1 MPRALENIRVV
12 DLSHV
17 LAAPTCTMFLA
28 DLGAEVIHVEPLH
41 GDDAREFGPFA
52 GSGGKNNSGYF
63 ISLNRNKKSL
73 AIDLKQEKGKK
84 ILTDLIKVSDVVV
97 ENFRPNTMRKLGF
110 GWEELQAINPR
121 VIYASISGFGQDT
134 LPGYDTRPSYDM
146 VAQGYSGLMSITGP
160 EGGPPCRVGSSVGDI
175 FAGHQAAI
183 GVLAALLHREKT
195 GRGQHFDGAMIDGLF
210 TVLENAVVR
219 YTING
224 EIPKPL
230 GSAHPTIVPFQS
242 FPTKDDSHVIIA
254 LGNDTLWKSFC
265 KLIGREDLAE
275 HPKFATNPLRTKHR
289 KELEQVLIPEFRKR
303 SRAEWLDLLSKA
315 NLPHSPANN
324 VKEICEDPH
333 IAHRKM
339 LVEVDQPRVGKMRI
353 VGSPIRLSETPGEV
367 YAPAPL
373 LGQHSEEVLRTIL
386 GYSAEDIR
394 ALKAEDVI
402 NREY

>member
-1 MPRALENIRVV
+1 MARALENIRVV

-73 AIDLKQEKGKK
+73 ALDLKQEKGRK
-84 ILTDLIKVSDVVV
+84 ILTDLIKISDVVV
-97 ENFRPNTMRKLGF
+97 ENFRPTTMRKLGF
-110 GWEELQAINPR
+110 GWEELQRINPKI
-121 VIYASISGFGQDT
+121 IYASISGFGQDS
-134 LPGYDTRPSYDM
+134 LPGYDARPSYDM

-175 FAGHQAAI
+175 FAGHQATIAI
-183 GVLAALLHREKT
+183 MAALLHREKT

-219 YTING
+219 YTISG
-224 EIPKPL
+224 EIPAPL
-230 GSAHPTIVPFQS
+230 GSAHPSIVPFQS
-242 FPTKDDSHVIIA
+242 FPTQDNAHMIIA

-265 KLIGREDLAE
+265 KLIGREDLSN

-289 KELEQVLIPEFRKR
+289 KDLEQILIPEFKKKTRK
-303 SRAEWLDLLSKA
+303 EWLELLGKA
-315 NLPHSPANN
+315 GLPHSPANN
-324 VKEICEDPH
+324 IKEICEDPH
-333 IAHRKM
+333 IAYRKM

-373 LGQHSEEVLRTIL
+373 LGEHSEQVLQDIL
-386 GYSAEDIR
+386 GYT
-394 ALKAEDVI
+394 KAEIELLKTENVI
-402 NREY
+402 NREV

>member
-73 AIDLKQEKGKK
+73 AIDLKLAKGKK

-183 GVLAALLHREKT
+183 GVLAALLYREKT

-303 SRAEWLDLLSKA
+303 SRAEWLDLLGKA

-339 LVEVDQPRVGKMRI
+339 LVEVDQPGVGKMRI

>member
-1 MPRALENIRVV
+1 LAGIRVV

-73 AIDLKQEKGKK
+73 ALDLKQAKGKK

-121 VIYASISGFGQDT
+121 VIYASISGFGQDS

-219 YTING
+219 FTING

-265 KLIGREDLAE
+265 RLIGREDLAE
-275 HPKFATNPLRTKHR
+275 HAQFATNPLRTQHR

-303 SRAEWLDLLSKA
+303 SRAEWLELLGKA

-333 IAHRKM
+333 IAYRKM

-394 ALKAEDVI
+394 ALKDEKVI
-402 NREY
+402 NQEV

>member
-1 MPRALENIRVV
+1 MPRALDGIRVV

-73 AIDLKQEKGKK
+73 AIDLKLAKGKK

-110 GWEELQAINPR
+110 GWEALQAINPR

-254 LGNDTLWKSFC
+254 LGNDNLWKSFC

-275 HPKFATNPLRTKHR
+275 HVKFATNPLRTQHR
-289 KELEQVLIPEFRKR
+289 KELEQVLIPEFRRR
-303 SRAEWLDLLSKA
+303 SRAEWLELLGKA

-333 IAHRKM
+333 IAYRKM
-339 LVEVDQPRVGKMRI
+339 LVEVDQPGVGKMRI

-373 LGQHSEEVLRTIL
+373 LGQHSEEVLRKVL
-386 GYSAEDIR
+386 GYSVEDIR
-394 ALKAEDVI
+394 TLKDENVI

>member
-1 MPRALENIRVV
+1 
-12 DLSHV
+12 
-17 LAAPTCTMFLA
+17 MFLA

-183 GVLAALLHREKT
+183 GVLAALLYREKT

-254 LGNDTLWKSFC
+254 LGNDNLWKSFC

-275 HPKFATNPLRTKHR
+275 HPKFATNPLRTQHR
-289 KELEQVLIPEFRKR
+289 KELEQVLIPEFRRR
-303 SRAEWLDLLSKA
+303 SRAEWLELLGKA

>member
-1 MPRALENIRVV
+1 MAKALENIRVV

-52 GSGGKNNSGYF
+52 GSGGKNHSGYF

-73 AIDLKQEKGKK
+73 AIDLKQEKGKRV
-84 ILTDLIKVSDVVV
+84 LTELIKVSDVVV
-97 ENFRPNTMRKLGF
+97 ENFRPTTMRKLGF
-110 GWEELQAINPR
+110 GWEQLQAINPR
-121 VIYASISGFGQDT
+121 VIYVSISGFGQDT

-175 FAGHQAAI
+175 FAGHQATI
-183 GVLAALLHREKT
+183 GVLAALLYREKT

-265 KLIGREDLAE
+265 RLIGREDLAE
-275 HPKFATNPLRTKHR
+275 HAQFATNPLRTRHR
-289 KELEQVLIPEFRKR
+289 KELEQLLIPEFRKR
-303 SRAEWLDLLSKA
+303 TRAEWLELLGKA
-315 NLPHSPANN
+315 DLPHSPANN

-339 LVEVDQPRVGKMRI
+339 LVEIDQPQVGKMRI

-367 YAPAPL
+367 YAPAPM
-373 LGQHSEEVLRTIL
+373 LGQHSEEVLKTVLR
-386 GYSAEDIR
+386 YSDEQIR
-394 ALKAEDVI
+394 ALKEEGVI
-402 NREY
+402 NREF

>member
-1 MPRALENIRVV
+1 MPRALEGIRVV

-52 GSGGKNNSGYF
+52 GSGGKNHSGYF

-73 AIDLKQEKGKK
+73 AIDLKQEKGKR
-84 ILTDLIKVSDVVV
+84 ILTELIKVSDVVV
-97 ENFRPNTMRKLGF
+97 ENFRPTTMRKLGF
-110 GWEELQAINPR
+110 GWEQLQAINPR

-175 FAGHQAAI
+175 FSGHQAAI
-183 GVLAALLHREKT
+183 GVLAALLYREKT

-254 LGNDTLWKSFC
+254 LGNDNLWKSFC
-265 KLIGREDLAE
+265 KLIGREDLAA
-275 HPKFATNPLRTKHR
+275 HAKFATNPLRTQHR

-303 SRAEWLDLLSKA
+303 SRAEWLELLGKA

-333 IAHRKM
+333 IAHRNM
-339 LVEVDQPRVGKMRI
+339 LVEIDQPTVGKMRI

-367 YAPAPL
+367 YAPAPM
-373 LGQHSEEVLRTIL
+373 LGQHSEEVLKALLRYTD
-386 GYSAEDIR
+386 EEIR
-394 ALKAEDVI
+394 ALKEEGVI
-402 NREY
+402 NRE

>member
-1 MPRALENIRVV
+1 
-12 DLSHV
+12 
-17 LAAPTCTMFLA
+17 MFLA

-73 AIDLKQEKGKK
+73 AIDLKLAKGKK

-254 LGNDTLWKSFC
+254 LGNDNLWKSFC

-275 HPKFATNPLRTKHR
+275 HPKFATNPLRTRHR
-289 KELEQVLIPEFRKR
+289 KELEQVLIPEFRRR
-303 SRAEWLDLLSKA
+303 SRAEWLELLGKA

-339 LVEVDQPRVGKMRI
+339 LVEVDQPGVGKMRI

-373 LGQHSEEVLRTIL
+373 LGQHSEEVLRTTL

-394 ALKAEDVI
+394 TLKDENVI

>member
-52 GSGGKNNSGYF
+52 GSGGKNHSGYF

-73 AIDLKQEKGKK
+73 AIDLKQEKGKR
-84 ILTDLIKVSDVVV
+84 ILTELIKVSDVVV

-110 GWEELQAINPR
+110 GWEQLQAINPR
-121 VIYASISGFGQDT
+121 VIYVSISGFGQDT

-175 FAGHQAAI
+175 FAGHQATI
-183 GVLAALLHREKT
+183 GVLAALLYREKT

-254 LGNDTLWKSFC
+254 LGNDNLWKSFC

-275 HPKFATNPLRTKHR
+275 HAQFATNPLRTQHR

-303 SRAEWLDLLSKA
+303 TRAEWLELLGKA

-373 LGQHSEEVLRTIL
+373 LGQHSEEVLQTIL

-394 ALKAEDVI
+394 TLKDENVI
-402 NREY
+402 NREC

>member
-1 MPRALENIRVV
+1 MSKALAGIRVV

-73 AIDLKQEKGKK
+73 AIDLKQAKGKK

-219 YTING
+219 FTING

-275 HPKFATNPLRTKHR
+275 HAKFATNPLRTQHR

-303 SRAEWLDLLSKA
+303 SRAEWLELLGKA

-333 IAHRKM
+333 IAYRKM

-394 ALKAEDVI
+394 ALKDEKVI
-402 NREY
+402 NQEV

>member
-73 AIDLKQEKGKK
+73 AIDLKLAKGKK

-219 YTING
+219 FTING

-254 LGNDTLWKSFC
+254 LGNDNLWKSFC

-275 HPKFATNPLRTKHR
+275 HPKFATNPLRTRHR
-289 KELEQVLIPEFRKR
+289 KELEQVLIPEFRRR
-303 SRAEWLDLLSKA
+303 SRAEWLELLGKA

-339 LVEVDQPRVGKMRI
+339 LVEVDQPGVGKMRI

-367 YAPAPL
+367 YAPAPM

-394 ALKAEDVI
+394 ALKDEKVI
-402 NREY
+402 NQEV